1 MNEKKENNKK
11 KFSIA
16 GELFKN
22 YRKHFLDKTS
32 MVTILFLVVAIC
44 LVLAF
49 LVPISLLISVPFLV
63 LPFLV
68 GVIIENYATNG
79 GINYKTS
86 RIFRCFSLY
95 YNGTTF
101 GCFNV
106 LGAILKTVIVYLISN
121 NLFLII
127 FHFSIGLADP
137 SYASIINSIGT
148 VENIGGLNKL
158 IQDLLENQ
166 TYNYISNL
174 TLIISFG
181 LASYTFI
188 HHVLTHSFKLCF
200 NAFGKKIYPMQA
212 INMMHKRAFPRFRK
226 DFYFDYYSLF
236 WFIILLFIGGYVGGS
251 FIGLKLLNLNGLQ
264 CGVIGLAL
272 GILVSIYFIPYIYD
286 TYQVMSTIDNIYY
299 LEALVELYTEGRLNG
314 LVTLSEAEKE
324 SITKFT
330 NELKNIIEETKKEIK
345 KKDK

>member
-1 MNEKKENNKK
+1 MNEEKENNKK
-11 KFSIA
+11 KFSITA
-16 GELFKN
+16 ELFKN

-79 GINYKTS
+79 GIDFKAS
-86 RIFRCFSLY
+86 RLFRCFSLY
-95 YNGTTF
+95 YNSSTF
-101 GCFNV
+101 GCFSV
-106 LGAILKTVIVYLISN
+106 LGAILKTMIVYLISN

-137 SYASIINSIGT
+137 SYASIINSVAA
-148 VENIGGLNKL
+148 VENIGGLNKI

-166 TYNYISNL
+166 TYIYISNL
-174 TLIISFG
+174 TSIISFG

-212 INMMHKRAFPRFRK
+212 ITMMHRRAFPRFRK
-226 DFYFDYYSLF
+226 DFYLDYYSSF

-251 FIGLKLLNLNGLQ
+251 LIGLKLLNLNGPQ
-264 CGVIGLAL
+264 CGVVGLAL
-272 GILVSIYFIPYIYD
+272 AISVTIYFIPYIYD

-299 LEALVELYTEGRLNG
+299 LEALVELYAEGKLNG
-314 LVTLSEAEKE
+314 LVTLSEIEKE